1 MRQPLALRLH
11 RDQDERVARLQV
23 LLMRKVY
30 KVYITVA
37 GSLLVV
43 GLAGFGLYARATSVA
58 AAKSRAQAGPKAV
71 PVLVASAETKDVPVI
86 LRGLGTVQAFNT
98 APLKSQVGGAVMK
111 LNFKEG
117 QDVRTGDLLIQLDA
131 RPYQA
136 VLDQAK
142 ATLAKD
148 QASLANAKTDLQ
160 RYSKLLQQNFTP
172 EQQYATQVS
181 AVAQGVAADQSDEA
195 AINAAQ
201 LNVDYASIKSPI
213 DGVTGI
219 RQVDIGVLV
228 QANSQTLVT
237 VTQIQPIYVIF
248 TLPEANIGP
257 IRDAMAQGQLSIQA
271 FAANDEKQIAE
282 GVLDLVDNAVDQTTG
297 TVKLK
302 AEFANKDKALWPG
315 EFVNAH
321 LVLKDIHN
329 GVTVPAVAIQTGPS
343 GSYVYLVKDD
353 STVDRRSVTVVQT
366 DNNIALVGS
375 GLQAGERVV
384 TAGQFKLDQGT
395 KVQISDNP
403 ADVGPS
409 VASDTPTGVGS
420 PQ

>member
-1 MRQPLALRLH
+1 
-11 RDQDERVARLQV
+11 
-23 LLMRKVY
+23 MRKVY
-30 KVYITVA
+30 MVA
-37 GSLLVV
+37 GAVLVTV
-43 GLAGFGLYARATSVA
+43 SALTLALHARTSSIT
-58 AAKSRAQAGPKAV
+58 AAKKQAQTGPPPI
-71 PVLVASAETKDVPVI
+71 PVLVASTEAKNVPVI

-98 APLKSQVGGAVMK
+98 APLKSQVGGAVTQI
-111 LNFKEG
+111 NFKEG
-117 QDVRTGDLLIQLDA
+117 QEVRTGDLLIQLDA

-136 VLDQAK
+136 VFDQAK

-148 QASLANAKTDLQ
+148 QASLANAQIDLQ
-160 RYSKLLQQNFTP
+160 RYSKLLEQNFTP
-172 EQQYATQVS
+172 EQQYATQKS
-181 AVAQGVAADQSDEA
+181 TVAEAEASTQNDEA
-195 AINAAQ
+195 TIKAAQ

-237 VTQIQPIYVIF
+237 VTQIQPIYVVF

-257 IRDAMAQGQLSIQA
+257 IREAMAQGPLTIQA
-271 FAANDEKQIAE
+271 FAASDEKQIAA

-302 AEFANKDKALWPG
+302 AEFPNKDKALWPG

-321 LVLKDIHN
+321 LVLKTVHDGI
-329 GVTVPAVAIQTGPS
+329 TVPAVAIQTGPR
-343 GSYVYLVKDD
+343 GSYAYVVKDD
-353 STVDRRSVTVVQT
+353 STVERRPVTVTQT
-366 DNNIALVGS
+366 DNNVILVGS

-403 ADVGPS
+403 ADVSPS

>member
-1 MRQPLALRLH
+1 MRKLYIV
-11 RDQDERVARLQV
+11 VAGT
-23 LLMRKVY
+23 LLM
-30 KVYITVA
+30 A
-37 GSLLVV
+37 
-43 GLAGFGLYARATSVA
+43 LAGFALYARTSRVE
-58 AAKSRAQAGPKAV
+58 AAKSQAQAGPQAV
-71 PVLVASAETKDVPVI
+71 PVLVASAEAKDVPVI

-98 APLKSQVGGAVMK
+98 APLKSQVGGAVMQI
-111 LNFKEG
+111 NFKEG

-136 VLDQAK
+136 ALDQAK

-148 QASLANAKTDLQ
+148 QAALANAKTDLQ

-181 AVAQGVAADQSDEA
+181 TVAQGVAAGQNDEA

-237 VTQIQPIYVIF
+237 VTQIQSIYVIF

-257 IRDAMAQGQLSIQA
+257 IREAMAQGQLTIQA

-282 GVLDLVDNAVDQTTG
+282 GELDLVDNAVDQTTG

-302 AEFANKDKALWPG
+302 AEFPNKDKELWPG

-321 LVLKDIHN
+321 LVLKAIHN

-343 GSYVYLVKDD
+343 GSYAYVVKADL
-353 STVDRRSVTVVQT
+353 TVERRPLTVIQT
-366 DNNIALVGS
+366 DNNTALVGS

-403 ADVGPS
+403 ADVDPS

>member
-1 MRQPLALRLH
+1 MRNFYVV
-11 RDQDERVARLQV
+11 VAGI
-23 LLMRKVY
+23 LLMA
-30 KVYITVA
+30 VA
-37 GSLLVV
+37 GF
-43 GLAGFGLYARATSVA
+43 ALYARTSSVE
-58 AAKSRAQAGPKAV
+58 AAKSRAQAGPTAV
-71 PVLVASAETKDVPVI
+71 PVLVAPAQTKDVPVI

-98 APLKSQVGGAVMK
+98 APLKSQVGGAVTQI
-111 LNFKEG
+111 NFKEG

-131 RPYQA
+131 RPYEA

-148 QASLANAKTDLQ
+148 QAALANAKTDLQ
-160 RYSKLLQQNFTP
+160 RYSKLLAQNFTP

-181 AVAQGVAADQSDEA
+181 TVAQDEAAGQNDEA
-195 AINAAQ
+195 AIKAAQ
-201 LNVDYASIKSPI
+201 LNVEYASIKSPI

-228 QANSQTLVT
+228 QSNSQTLVT
-237 VTQIQPIYVIF
+237 VTQIQPIYVMF

-257 IRDAMAQGQLSIQA
+257 IREAMAQGQLSIQA
-271 FAANDEKQIAE
+271 FAADDEKQVAE

-302 AEFANKDKALWPG
+302 AEFPNKDKALWPG

-321 LVLKDIHN
+321 LVLKTVHN
-329 GVTVPAVAIQTGPS
+329 GVTVPSVAIQTGPS
-343 GSYVYLVKDD
+343 GSYAYVVKSD
-353 STVDRRSVTVVQT
+353 STVERRPVTVVQT
-366 DNNIALVGS
+366 DNNVALVGT
-375 GLQAGERVV
+375 GLQSGEQLV
-384 TAGQFKLDQGT
+384 TAGQFKLEQGT

-403 ADVGPS
+403 AAVGQS